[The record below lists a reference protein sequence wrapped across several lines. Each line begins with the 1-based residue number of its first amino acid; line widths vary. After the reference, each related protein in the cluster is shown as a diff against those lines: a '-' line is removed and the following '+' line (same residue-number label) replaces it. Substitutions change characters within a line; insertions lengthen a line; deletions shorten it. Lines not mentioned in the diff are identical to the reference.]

1 MAASRHED
9 EIDREIDDVAALAD
23 PVRRR
28 LYRYV
33 ADSADAVSREQ
44 AAADVGVAHHVAKFH
59 LDRLEADGLLD
70 TEFRRP
76 AGRSGP
82 GAGRPAKFYRRSGRQ
97 LAVSLPER
105 RYDLAAQVLAAAI
118 GISERDRV
126 AISDAVGRAA
136 RAAGHRIGA
145 DARDRDTDSPTAA
158 ARLCAALE
166 ERGYEP
172 QLTDDGITLRNCPFH
187 VLAAEYTSLVCG
199 MNLDLVDGAIAELG
213 DRRLHAR
220 LEPAPDRCC
229 VTVAGSGPA
238 G

>member
-76 AGRSGP
+76 AGRSVTGDRCWR
-82 GAGRPAKFYRRSGRQ
+82 ARSGRGDGDGRDGCRRGNT
-97 LAVSLPER
+97 LPWWPR
-105 RYDLAAQVLAAAI
+105 
-118 GISERDRV
+118 S
-126 AISDAVGRAA
+126 
-136 RAAGHRIGA
+136 
-145 DARDRDTDSPTAA
+145 
-158 ARLCAALE
+158 
-166 ERGYEP
+166 
-172 QLTDDGITLRNCPFH
+172 
-187 VLAAEYTSLVCG
+187 
-199 MNLDLVDGAIAELG
+199 
-213 DRRLHAR
+213 
-220 LEPAPDRCC
+220 
-229 VTVAGSGPA
+229 
-238 G
+238 